1 MPNWLAINLC
11 CRRNQGSFI
20 LLGSDNNGK
29 AVALDAVP
37 IGIVVS
43 ARRPGTN
50 TVGTSIGIG
59 LGAIVGG

>member
-1 MPNWLAINLC
+1 MPNWLAINLY
-11 CRRNQGSFI
+11 CRRNRGLFI
-20 LLGSDNNGK
+20 LLRSDNNSK
-29 AVALDAVP
+29 AVALDIVP

-59 LGAIVGG
+59 LGTTVGG

>member
-1 MPNWLAINLC
+1 MPNWLAINLYY
-11 CRRNQGSFI
+11 RRNRGLFI

-29 AVALDAVP
+29 VVALNIVP

-50 TVGTSIGIG
+50 IVGTSIDIG
-59 LGAIVGG
+59 LGTIVGG